1 MFMSYSEAEVKAAEL
16 ATERVT
22 VLMTAAEKQAL
33 EAKAKTLGVS
43 VGEFVRRSVETFD
56 PETEEDLKQL
66 AALAAELD
74 RSNREAA
81 AALDRA
87 LASIETTRAQL
98 DRRSDAA

>member
-1 MFMSYSEAEVKAAEL
+1 MRPMDL

-22 VLMTAAEKQAL
+22 VLMTPGEKSAL
-33 EAKAKTLGVS
+33 ESKAREAGVS
-43 VGEFVRRSVETFD
+43 TGEFVRRSVESFD
-56 PETEEDLKQL
+56 PEAAEDLIQL

-74 RSNREAA
+74 RSNREAS

-87 LASIETTRAQL
+87 LASIEATRAQL

>member
-1 MFMSYSEAEVKAAEL
+1 MKAAEL

-22 VLMTAAEKQAL
+22 ILMTPGEKLAL
-33 EAKAKTLGVS
+33 ETKAKALGVS
-43 VGEFVRRSVETFD
+43 AGEFVRRSVESFD
-56 PETEEDLKQL
+56 PEATEDLKQL

-81 AALDRA
+81 AALDQA
-87 LASIETTRAQL
+87 LASVEATRAQL